1 MTQKRDLEGESQKP
15 GVPPRPKQERKAIE
29 LPIEEGDFD
38 AQTR

>member
-1 MTQKRDLEGESQKP
+1 MTEKRDADGETQMP
-15 GVPPRPKQERKAIE
+15 DVPPPSKEETKAIE